1 MSSVSTLPYIGSK
14 ISLISNSEIRYE
26 GILYTIN
33 THESTVALQNVRSF
47 GTEGRRQ
54 PDIPPSN
61 EIYDF
66 IIFRGKDIKDVTVS
80 EAAKTIPDDPAIVSM
95 NIAPSSKTNLSDNI
109 NYNNNVSMNKP
120 MKTQNNMMQQ
130 QNDRSMNMNNR
141 RYFNRQNYNFY
152 YNNNPN
158 NSGHNHNH
166 NHNSNHNNSYNNSG
180 RNFNNFKYKNFRNYE
195 RPYIIGELESQPN
208 PALKSKFSPDFDF
221 STNNLKFDKST
232 ILDEKNKDP
241 LTLNNNIQVGGYDK
255 NSSFF
260 DNISCETLDKQQGKD
275 ERVDREKLR
284 MLDVDTFGIAAAH
297 YRTSGHNR
305 NNNRNKMRNN
315 RNNKM
320 MGNFNYNYYNRSQN
334 PFNRYPA
341 Y

>member
-61 EIYDF
+61 EVYDF

-95 NIAPSSKTNLSDNI
+95 NVAPSTKNSLTENI
-109 NYNNNVSMNKP
+109 NYNNNMNMNKTLKIP
-120 MKTQNNMMQQ
+120 NNMVQS
-130 QNDRSMNMNNR
+130 NDRNMNVNNR
-141 RYFNRQNYNFY
+141 RYFNRPNYYTHYNS
-152 YNNNPN
+152 NNNG
-158 NSGHNHNH
+158 S
-166 NHNSNHNNSYNNSG
+166 
-180 RNFNNFKYKNFRNYE
+180 RNFNSYRFKNFRKYE
-195 RPYIIGELESQPN
+195 RPSYVIGELESQPN

-221 STNNLKFDKST
+221 STNNLKFDKCNV
-232 ILDEKNKDP
+232 LDEKSKD
-241 LTLNNNIQVGGYDK
+241 TLSMNNSLQVGGYDK

-275 ERVDREKLR
+275 EKVDRERLR

-297 YRTSGHNR
+297 YRANVHNR
-305 NNNRNKMRNN
+305 NKLRNN

-320 MGNFNYNYYNRSQN
+320 MGNFNYINYNKNQN
-334 PFNRYPA
+334 PFNRYSA
-341 Y
+341 F